1 MGAALLVRGH
11 GIHQSAVHL
20 SDLEGRVG
28 DALGLVRLVD
38 LDQLQSACP
47 LVVEGEL
54 LALGPFFNENALG
67 RSIQDIL
74 LAWDPDL
81 FCGNGGSGGEARQQ
95 DLSIPVRH
103 ILTLVGAERHTAGIG
118 HQEGDPLQRL
128 VFSALD
134 ILLDGQ
140 IHARD
145 VVHGKRLRICGIYR
159 DHLPLCSGINGE
171 SGQAPGFLDH
181 DGSHNRNTNLAT
193 LIGRVEAQGGQVPI
207 GVIHKLAGCVA
218 QFELHPSQRLGSELV
233 QFFDDEIPGRLID
246 KAERLSAFAALDLDA
261 LGGGVQ
267 HHAVRD
273 LEFLCG
279 NGDAWLQIGDD
290 DTSVLPRDVFAVA
303 AANDRPGA
311 VGHEEGDSLQRDVSG
326 FGFQVLFNG
335 QRGLGDVLHVHMVA
349 AAIAVPGGASSAN
362 GPVPSGN
369 NAVAGAVADNDRPG
383 RRIEDIAGRHP
394 GFHNNDRGIGDEA
407 RHRHGPIGPCGV
419 AANEVAIAVPQSKF
433 RVGYRFPADRV
444 PFRDSQCAEGFVVYR
459 DRLGVRRIDC
469 DGLNPG
475 GFVND
480 VPRTGGQLL
489 CDHSSHHRHP
499 NLPGVVGLEP
509 ALAGQ
514 MPKVVIHKAA
524 VRVGQ
529 FKLYI
534 CQGLLR
540 NFVQFPNHKVSR
552 LLVVEAEDVRP
563 VIADLDGFRRS
574 IQHYAVRDLDLPR
587 GDGGPRLQTGDH
599 HTSILAG
606 DVLAVAVADYG
617 PAAVRDQEGHA
628 LQGLVLA
635 ALLLDVLFNDKR
647 ILGSIVKIGVLN
659 IVRIDNDGL
668 APGIGIDGIA
678 GDRSLLGDDHRPHD
692 AIDGNGP
699 VRPGVVDAVGGHLAV
714 FIIHHAAGGVG
725 HLELYPGQG
734 RLAVQTAVLVD
745 HQGPQGLIA
754 ELQRYRLPGLDL
766 RRLGRIIQQIPRF

>member
-1 MGAALLVRGH
+1 MLIDLELRVGQGRPGRPAVHGVVLSGGLGHLDLAGDGGVLPLHDGRLACGDIDRFQLGIGDIALIFQLPQVVPPGGGQPLNINVPRIVGGVLPDRLVATVIQQEGHAINSLAGNGIRFVDENAAESLVGDGDSRGFSVLDGEVGGCGVQLESLSRLDLNRVEVSCVQIQVGAALFVRGH

-38 LDQLQSACP
+38 LDQLQTTCP

-118 HQEGDPLQRL
+118 HQEGDTLQRL

-246 KAERLSAFAALDLDA
+246 KAERLPAFAALDLDA

-279 NGDAWLQIGDD
+279 NGDPRFQIGDD
-290 DTSVLPRDVFAVA
+290 NTSVLPRDVFAVA

-311 VGHEEGDSLQRDVSG
+311 VGHEEGDTL
-326 FGFQVLFNG
+326 
-335 QRGLGDVLHVHMVA
+335 
-349 AAIAVPGGASSAN
+349 
-362 GPVPSGN
+362 
-369 NAVAGAVADNDRPG
+369 
-383 RRIEDIAGRHP
+383 
-394 GFHNNDRGIGDEA
+394 
-407 RHRHGPIGPCGV
+407 
-419 AANEVAIAVPQSKF
+419 
-433 RVGYRFPADRV
+433 
-444 PFRDSQCAEGFVVYR
+444 
-459 DRLGVRRIDC
+459 
-469 DGLNPG
+469 
-475 GFVND
+475 
-480 VPRTGGQLL
+480 
-489 CDHSSHHRHP
+489 
-499 NLPGVVGLEP
+499 
-509 ALAGQ
+509 
-514 MPKVVIHKAA
+514 
-524 VRVGQ
+524 
-529 FKLYI
+529 
-534 CQGLLR
+534 
-540 NFVQFPNHKVSR
+540 
-552 LLVVEAEDVRP
+552 
-563 VIADLDGFRRS
+563 
-574 IQHYAVRDLDLPR
+574 
-587 GDGGPRLQTGDH
+587 
-599 HTSILAG
+599 
-606 DVLAVAVADYG
+606 
-617 PAAVRDQEGHA
+617 
-628 LQGLVLA
+628 
-635 ALLLDVLFNDKR
+635 
-647 ILGSIVKIGVLN
+647 
-659 IVRIDNDGL
+659 
-668 APGIGIDGIA
+668 
-678 GDRSLLGDDHRPHD
+678 
-692 AIDGNGP
+692 
-699 VRPGVVDAVGGHLAV
+699 
-714 FIIHHAAGGVG
+714 
-725 HLELYPGQG
+725 
-734 RLAVQTAVLVD
+734 
-745 HQGPQGLIA
+745 
-754 ELQRYRLPGLDL
+754 
-766 RRLGRIIQQIPRF
+766 